1 MAEGFANRLAAV
13 DAATLAPLVRQ
24 ALNDDGASVMEFSVK
39 PLSGGFAGETVGGH
53 GTYRFSGTARSAHG
67 TILWSMVLKVL
78 GRVRGTGST
87 DLREWN
93 YWKREILAYQSGL
106 LDDLPGGIVAPRCFG
121 VVENDGEEYWIWLED
136 VAGDTPDHWDM
147 ADYARVARH
156 LGQFNGAY
164 LAGNPIPDRPWFT
177 RGRVRNWLD
186 IAAPI
191 LDHLPRHLAGR
202 TRRHWLTPRQA
213 EGVSA
218 LWRGRDP
225 LLAALDALPRSLCHH
240 DAFQRNLFITPDRTV
255 AIDWQIMGT
264 GAVGEE
270 IMPLVCVGVQFMHVP
285 PEKMAELEGYV
296 VAGYLEGL
304 RDAGWRG
311 EESLVR
317 FGYGCAAALW
327 GGVSTI
333 GLWPEI
339 SDAENYKGIED
350 LLGTPI
356 DAIVDCWAVM
366 QDHYL
371 KLGDEAVAALET
383 R

>member
-53 GTYRFSGTARSAHG
+53 GTYRFTGTARSARG
-67 TILWSMVLKVL
+67 TIPWSMVLKVL

-106 LDDLPGGIVAPRCFG
+106 LDELPGGIVAPRCFG

-164 LAGNPIPDRPWFT
+164 LTGHPIPDRPWFT
-177 RGRVRNWLD
+177 RGRVRNWLE

-240 DAFQRNLFITPDRTV
+240 DAFQRNLFITPERTV

-285 PEKMAELEGYV
+285 PERMAELEGYV